1 MAGLVQGQPW
11 LGQLTGGTR
20 LAVLGS
26 PIAHS
31 KSPALHRAA
40 YRTLGLNWSY
50 DAIEVTRDALANFVA
65 SRDEEWR
72 GLSLTMPLKR
82 DVLPL
87 LDSRDAVVDAAGGAN
102 TLLFDFGR
110 SGQSS
115 AAPAV
120 RGYNTDVYGVV
131 AAFARAGVSEV
142 DSVHILGGGATAAS
156 VLVAVHRM
164 GARRARVS
172 VRTPSKAMPLVELGQ
187 RLGVVVRIGSLGDD
201 GGAAG
206 GARDDADS
214 AGEPDDADAV
224 ISTLP
229 GDAAGTLAAAHAG
242 AIFSE
247 QTRRRAVLLDVSYDP
262 WPSVLAERWQE
273 VGGTVIPGTEMLLQQ
288 AVAQIRIF
296 LSGNPEARLPDEES
310 VVASMRAALDR

>member
-1 MAGLVQGQPW
+1 MAGLVQRQPR

-102 TLLFDFGR
+102 TILFDFER
-110 SGQSS
+110 SGQSG

-120 RGYNTDVYGVV
+120 HGYNTDVYGVV

-142 DSVHILGGGATAAS
+142 DSVQILGGGATAAS

-172 VRTPSKAMPLVELGQ
+172 VRTPSKALPLVELGR

-206 GARDDADS
+206 GARDDAD
-214 AGEPDDADAV
+214 AV

-229 GDAAGTLAAAHAG
+229 GDAAGTLAAAQAG
-242 AIFSE
+242 AVFSE

-296 LSGNPEARLPDEES
+296 LSGNPEDRLPDEES